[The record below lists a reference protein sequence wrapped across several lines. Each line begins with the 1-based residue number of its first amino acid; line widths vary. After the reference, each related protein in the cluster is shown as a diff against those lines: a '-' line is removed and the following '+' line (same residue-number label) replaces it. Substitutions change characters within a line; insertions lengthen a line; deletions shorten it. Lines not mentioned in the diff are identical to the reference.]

1 MSIKATMISN
11 GEESS
16 VIIEMDDEGFP
27 GLTGA
32 LNFRDEEDVVES
44 HYLSEG
50 NVIEVVSLLNP
61 HGAKGFIWTDQ
72 FVRGTKV
79 QFRKIYFSTGQQGS
93 IIFTNSGNLYI
104 IDPDSV
110 RLLRNECEQLA
121 LDGCIQS

>member
-1 MSIKATMISN
+1 MISN